1 MRSRLMDT
9 PIVKPRLLDLGIL
22 SLGESRSTSCQLHA
36 PSNAEVMAR
45 IVEGADIFRVTQV
58 VSFDLVQGIG
68 PHPRSISDGQRQLA
82 VRQGQLVAIDV
93 TAELPHGAEGVLDG
107 VVEIRGTGWEPV
119 RRPLRVVATPE

>member
-9 PIVKPRLLDLGIL
+9 PIVKPGLLDLGTL
-22 SLGESRSTSCQLHA
+22 PPGEGRSTSCQLHA
-36 PSNAEVMAR
+36 PSDAEVTAR
-45 IVEGADIFRVTQV
+45 IVEGAGTFRVTQV
-58 VSFDLVQGIG
+58 ASFDLVQGIG
-68 PHPRSISDGQRQLA
+68 PHPRSVSNGQRPLA

-93 TAELPHGAEGVLDG
+93 TAELPHAAEGVLDG